1 MEHPYRLLVVGCGL
15 IAQEWLDVLQTRE
28 DCLIAG
34 LADTNREAAEERRR
48 AYGLTCP
55 VYTDFDQALEAVR
68 PHIVIDLAYPG
79 AHCDLTLRS
88 LAAGCHVFG
97 EKPMCMSREEGAALL
112 EAVKTSGLAFNVM
125 QNRRYLPGIR
135 ALRHAVRSG
144 RLGKIWTVCCEIY
157 VNSDLRSVRNQ
168 LPYPMLQDQAI
179 HSFDSARFI
188 LGADAKTVYCH
199 SYNPEGS
206 HYRGDGS
213 GACIFEMT
221 DGSVLVYNA
230 VMDTN
235 VLRTSWHSQWRIIGS
250 RGTALWDGF
259 DGLPT
264 AELLAEDGAVERVR
278 LEPPEE
284 WNGLSW
290 FAGAIDEM
298 LGALREGRV
307 SENSCLY
314 NYGSVA
320 MTLAAIESAQAGRR
334 VAVEDRPHGS
344 KNPKNSF

>member
-97 EKPMCMSREEGAALL
+97 EKPMCMSREEGAALLDETGTLEPGIPLL

-230 VMDTN
+230 VMALTASPRRSSWR
-235 VLRTSWHSQWRIIGS
+235 RTAPS
-250 RGTALWDGF
+250 RGSGWSLRRSGTGSPGSPAPLTRCSAPCGRGASQRIPACTTTAAS
-259 DGLPT
+259 P
-264 AELLAEDGAVERVR
+264 
-278 LEPPEE
+278 
-284 WNGLSW
+284 
-290 FAGAIDEM
+290 
-298 LGALREGRV
+298 
-307 SENSCLY
+307 
-314 NYGSVA
+314 
-320 MTLAAIESAQAGRR
+320 
-334 VAVEDRPHGS
+334 
-344 KNPKNSF
+344 